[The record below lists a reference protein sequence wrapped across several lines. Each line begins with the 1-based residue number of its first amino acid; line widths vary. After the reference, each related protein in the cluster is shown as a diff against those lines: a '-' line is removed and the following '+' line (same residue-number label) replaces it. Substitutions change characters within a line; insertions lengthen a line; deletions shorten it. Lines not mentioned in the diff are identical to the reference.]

1 MWLPQAGKAGCCS
14 EERQHLHH
22 PWTCLEASHC
32 KGWKTVCVEGKRAG
46 EKSLG
51 TGGRMSS
58 VADKGKE
65 RGRKSEKEND
75 DIWGF

>member
-1 MWLPQAGKAGCCS
+1 M
-14 EERQHLHH
+14 
-22 PWTCLEASHC
+22 
-32 KGWKTVCVEGKRAG
+32 CVEGKRAG

-75 DIWGF
+75 DI